1 MLQNEAE
8 ITPNSLLVFNHPE
21 NKAILNIKHGSGDFQ
36 VDLSTKSRLQV
47 AKVDYSPG
55 SNEVMV
61 FPVAE
66 GQLRIVVNDLC
77 LEADN
82 EISAAVYVA
91 GMYSIQVIVADKVQ
105 VGNSILAFVKLLD
118 NRGMAFPSVQHR

>member
-47 AKVDYSPG
+47 AKVDYS
-55 SNEVMV
+55 
-61 FPVAE
+61 
-66 GQLRIVVNDLC
+66 LH
-77 LEADN
+77 
-82 EISAAVYVA
+82 
-91 GMYSIQVIVADKVQ
+91 IVALVVIEFASNGKIRDVNYLVPK
-105 VGNSILAFVKLLD
+105 SF
-118 NRGMAFPSVQHR
+118 HH